1 MTLSQ
6 APCLIRLGEVHPGQ
20 VHHVRLL
27 DVEVH
32 VLVHFLV
39 DGGRDVADEDEHDD
53 VELAQHGRVRGVHHP
68 LHHVVP
74 VLVLPRRKV
83 STVCNPSY
91 VRKRWETSM
100 GSGVKGIK
108 EQLQVS
114 CIVGIQQIP
123 EHKTWF
129 VQSRNNI

>member
-1 MTLSQ
+1 MTLSP

-32 VLVHFLV
+32 VLVHLLV

-68 LHHVVP
+68 LHHV
-74 VLVLPRRKV
+74 V

-123 EHKTWF
+123 VHKTWF

>member
-1 MTLSQ
+1 MTLSP

-74 VLVLPRRKV
+74 VLVLPR
-83 STVCNPSY
+83 
-91 VRKRWETSM
+91 
-100 GSGVKGIK
+100 
-108 EQLQVS
+108 
-114 CIVGIQQIP
+114 
-123 EHKTWF
+123 EHIYKLL
-129 VQSRNNI
+129 